1 MPFQNSLSSNH
12 YFCFAVAHK
21 HNPTCRSTRRYT
33 VYNTVKCFTFRL
45 LMIWPRHLTIY
56 LNKNDKLTVLSGFIK
71 GSHLCSS
78 KEGEKSCDGVSSV
91 LEWFWHP
98 AHKVSVVAV
107 GSLTTKG
114 GTGERCQPLFSFY
127 FHTATMIHTYFT
139 IFFFQL
145 LSFTGKMK

>member
-78 KEGEKSCDGVSSV
+78 KEGGKKLWWRLFCARMILTPCPQSFRCSSWK
-91 LEWFWHP
+91 LDYKRWYRG
-98 AHKVSVVAV
+98 ALS
-107 GSLTTKG
+107 
-114 GTGERCQPLFSFY
+114 
-127 FHTATMIHTYFT
+127 ATV
-139 IFFFQL
+139 QL
-145 LSFTGKMK
+145 LLPYSNHDSYILHYIFLSAALLHW